1 MADNETPVVATEA
14 PADIKVE
21 VEEPQQ
27 ELILEKKLNE
37 MQEHTVKQEE
47 TIDTKQDEP
56 VNMKQDEPTDVKQDD
71 STNTNQEHMIKQE
84 EDAATDVKQEAEVK
98 DETVTDVV
106 MNPKAATDK
115 KTTGGGYKKKIY
127 ENKSKFDPTV
137 LPDSED
143 PGEIRKQ
150 VGIFPHI
157 LQHEIFY
164 FLAQTVTD
172 SLYLNSRSSSTSPN
186 RTYPRTNFSLA
197 SWVVRRT
204 SLSLL
209 TSSRLSRG

>member
-37 MQEHTVKQEE
+37 MQEQVVKQEE

-56 VNMKQDEPTDVKQDD
+56 INMKQDEPTGVKQDD
-71 STNTNQEHMIKQE
+71 SANMNQEHVTKQE
-84 EDAATDVKQEAEVK
+84 QEAAPNVKQEAEVK
-98 DETVTDVV
+98 DEAASDVV
-106 MNPKAATDK
+106 MNPTAATDK

-127 ENKSKFDPTV
+127 ENKNKFDPTV

-150 VGIFPHI
+150 VGIFI
-157 LQHEIFY
+157 
-164 FLAQTVTD
+164 
-172 SLYLNSRSSSTSPN
+172 LYLLTRNTSF
-186 RTYPRTNFSLA
+186 FSLN
-197 SWVVRRT
+197 SH
-204 SLSLL
+204 
-209 TSSRLSRG
+209 

>member
-1 MADNETPVVATEA
+1 MADNETPVVATEV

-21 VEEPQQ
+21 AEEPQQ

-37 MQEHTVKQEE
+37 MQEHVVKQEE

-56 VNMKQDEPTDVKQDD
+56 VNMKQEEPTGVKQDD
-71 STNTNQEHMIKQE
+71 PANMIQEPVIKQE
-84 EDAATDVKQEAEVK
+84 EEAADVKQEAEVK
-98 DETVTDVV
+98 DEAATDVV
-106 MNPKAATDK
+106 MSPKAATDK

-150 VGIFPHI
+150 VGIFPPC
-157 LQHEIFY
+157 LVARNTLF
-164 FLAQTVTD
+164 FG
-172 SLYLNSRSSSTSPN
+172 LNSH
-186 RTYPRTNFSLA
+186 
-197 SWVVRRT
+197 
-204 SLSLL
+204 
-209 TSSRLSRG
+209 